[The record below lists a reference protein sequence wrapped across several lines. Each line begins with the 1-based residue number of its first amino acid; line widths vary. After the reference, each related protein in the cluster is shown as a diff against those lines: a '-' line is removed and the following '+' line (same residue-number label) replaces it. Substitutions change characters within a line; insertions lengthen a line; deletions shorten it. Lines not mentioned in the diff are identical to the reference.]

1 MDKENQ
7 RVTISKRMMKEGLLR
22 CLKHTEIDKLS
33 ISDLCRES
41 GINRATF
48 YHHYQLP
55 KDVLLDIGWEHTMEI
70 KRIFESNPRLPLE
83 KRMTDCFRY
92 IYDNRETLKIL
103 FSANADARF
112 AEEVKNIFPW
122 AWTNIID
129 LKKKYS
135 LDNDEYRLF
144 VASFSW
150 SAYHIVREWIMED
163 IHKTPEE
170 ITELFLKI
178 HSRDFYEK

>member
-1 MDKENQ
+1 
-7 RVTISKRMMKEGLLR
+7 
-22 CLKHTEIDKLS
+22 
-33 ISDLCRES
+33 
-41 GINRATF
+41 
-48 YHHYQLP
+48 
-55 KDVLLDIGWEHTMEI
+55 
-70 KRIFESNPRLPLE
+70 
-83 KRMTDCFRY
+83 MTDCFRY

-103 FSANADARF
+103 FSANADVRF

-135 LDNDEYRLF
+135 LDNDEYRLC

-150 SAYHIVREWIMED
+150 SAYHIIREWIMED
-163 IHKTPEE
+163 IKKSPEE

-178 HSRDFYEK
+178 HSRDFYEV

>member
-22 CLKHTEIDKLS
+22 CLKYTEIDKIS

-70 KRIFESNPRLPLE
+70 KRIFESDQRLPLE
-83 KRMTDCFRY
+83 KRMTDCFNY

-103 FSANADARF
+103 FSSNADTRF
-112 AEEVKNIFPW
+112 AGEVTKIFPW

-135 LDNDEYRLF
+135 LDEDEYRLF
-144 VASFSW
+144 AASYSW
-150 SAYHIVREWIMED
+150 SAYHIVREWVIKD
-163 IHKTPEE
+163 INKTPEE
-170 ITELFLKI
+170 ITKLFIKI
-178 HSRDFYEK
+178 HGRDFYEN